1 MLETVEATIDTLGNV
16 VLSEKIRLPRKH
28 KALVTILNEEPAYET
43 DREWSLAGSM
53 ELIDDDL
60 EAASREISEEIN
72 LALEQSAEELRKSY
86 E

>member
-16 VLSEKIRLPRKH
+16 VLAEKIRLPRNQ

-43 DREWSLAGSM
+43 DLKWSLAGSM
-53 ELIDDDL
+53 ELIDEDL

>member
-16 VLSEKIRLPRKH
+16 VLSEKIRLPRKQ
-28 KALVTILNEEPAYET
+28 KALVTILKDEPAMI
-43 DREWSLAGSM
+43 DSEWSLAGSM
-53 ELIDDDL
+53 ELIDPDL

-72 LALEQSAEELRKSY
+72 LALEKSAEELRRSY